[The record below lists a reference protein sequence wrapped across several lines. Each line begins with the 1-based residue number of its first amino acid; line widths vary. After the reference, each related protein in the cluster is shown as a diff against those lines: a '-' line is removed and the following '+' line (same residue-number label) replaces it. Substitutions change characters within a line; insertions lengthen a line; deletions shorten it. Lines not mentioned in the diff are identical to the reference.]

1 MTDSMEL
8 LPSLWEGSYS
18 CPNETSQT
26 LQMNIPLQQ
35 PGDVQVS
42 ANLSFGGIVLTAG
55 GTFFMHHLVISGH
68 PSPNDRNITNAILV
82 GDQQQKN
89 LTYITGVIAFTVSN
103 EERKCPFTLN
113 MKKCKYGN

>member
-1 MTDSMEL
+1 MEL

-35 PGDVQVS
+35 PGDVVVS

-55 GTFFMHHLVISGH
+55 GSFFMHRLTISGH

-89 LTYITGVIAFTVSN
+89 LTYMIGIITITVLKEDS
-103 EERKCPFTLN
+103 RKCPFTLN
-113 MKKCKYGN
+113 MKKCK

>member
-8 LPSLWEGSYS
+8 LPSLWEGSFS
-18 CPNETSQT
+18 CPNEISQT

-35 PGDVQVS
+35 PGDVVVY
-42 ANLSFGGIVLTAG
+42 ANLSFGGIILPAG
-55 GTFFMHHLVISGH
+55 GSFFMHHLVISGR
-68 PSPNDRNITNAILV
+68 PSPNDRNITNGILV
-82 GDQQQKN
+82 GDQHQKN
-89 LTYITGVIAFTVSN
+89 LTYITGVITLTFSN